1 MQSLFVFFVQ
11 PKKAI
16 SIHFYAVCISF
27 FACQKIRELFIFS
40 RIDGLGG
47 FAEVEK
53 GYEYTPYGELDK
65 VTNIVLDCYPGKN
78 LITNDRNTID
88 KICANI
94 NDARLT
100 CIGYGSGSAEED
112 IAICIFYE
120 DGSKPKGDIIQLKP
134 DGNVI
139 INNFRYNNTGTPID
153 YDFLKSLLDNKEDT
167 QP

>member
-1 MQSLFVFFVQ
+1 MKQLKIVIPLVLVIIIVILGVYVANNYSV
-11 PKKAI
+11 
-16 SIHFYAVCISF
+16 SF
-27 FACQKIRELFIFS
+27 
-40 RIDGLGG
+40 D
-47 FAEVEK
+47 
-53 GYEYTPYGELDK
+53 YDTNK